1 MNRGEPG
8 MGKSHILLQLTKPKY
23 MPMWLHRWNSRHNII
38 DASKVDL
45 SDIMMPSLT
54 AVKEKEDD

>member
-1 MNRGEPG
+1 MKRGTPG

-45 SDIMMPSLT
+45 SDLMMPSC
-54 AVKEKEDD
+54 KEEA